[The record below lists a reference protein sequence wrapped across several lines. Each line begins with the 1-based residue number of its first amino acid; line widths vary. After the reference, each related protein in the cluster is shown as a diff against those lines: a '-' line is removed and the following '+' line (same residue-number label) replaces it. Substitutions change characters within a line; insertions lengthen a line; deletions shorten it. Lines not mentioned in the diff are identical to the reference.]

1 MTILIKLQN
10 LAIYPNFYI
19 MICNILKKFTNFYL
33 YEIWIHFMNTTN
45 LITFATVMQTGSIS
59 AAAEKLFITQPA
71 VSKRIKN
78 LEDEF
83 NVTLFD
89 TVGRGIIPTN
99 SAHELLPHA
108 KRWIDDYEN
117 CKAILQQNTDTAT
130 GRLTIGTSHHIGLH
144 HLPAV
149 LKSFVQNYPAVSL
162 DVRFMDSE
170 QAHRA
175 VLDGDVSLAFLTLP
189 PTFDRR
195 LEYHTLWSDPLYFV
209 TGALSP
215 LASKTQVS
223 LTTLAH
229 YPAILPAANTFT
241 SQITLSEFAK
251 QNLRPYATMSTNPLE
266 SIRMLVSVGLGWS
279 VLPQTLINQDLVKI
293 DMQDTFELQRHLG
306 MVTNP
311 NLTRSASAKAL
322 IDMLKI
328 A

>member
-1 MTILIKLQN
+1 
-10 LAIYPNFYI
+10 
-19 MICNILKKFTNFYL
+19 
-33 YEIWIHFMNTTN
+33 MNTTN
-45 LITFATVMQTGSIS
+45 LITFTTVMQTGSIS

-83 NVTLFD
+83 HVTLFD
-89 TVGRGIIPTN
+89 TIGRGIIPTN
-99 SAHELLPHA
+99 AAHELLPHA
-108 KRWIDDYEN
+108 KRWIEDYES
-117 CKAILQQNTDTAT
+117 CKASLQHSTETAT

-149 LKSFVQNYPAVSL
+149 LKRFVQEYPAVQL

-170 QAHRA
+170 EAHRA

-195 LEYHTLWSDPLYFV
+195 LSYHTLWSDPLYFV

-215 LASKTQVS
+215 LAAKTDV
-223 LTTLAH
+223 TLATLAYH
-229 YPAILPAANTFT
+229 PAILPAANTFT

-293 DMQDTFELQRHLG
+293 DMKEEIELQRHLG

-311 NLTRSASAKAL
+311 SLTRSASTTAL
-322 IDMLKI
+322 IDLLKVGNQNLFE
-328 A
+328 